1 MPSVFETIGGGNS
14 PMFLSYQRSG
24 GLDISPAIKYADFKY
39 QAKKAAEQ
47 KRPKLESPDIKDAIS
62 QDMAVVEEER
72 QQGIREMEE
81 IFSKYGNNYDFAMTD
96 PAFKQ
101 AYAKIN
107 TSPVEILQ
115 LKEHKEKAEDFW
127 KQTVDNAAGNQAF
140 TQGKGYMGAIWDPN
154 KKDWIRNTDAISSRY
169 YDPSWN
175 FKNAPDLVMTSD
187 FSTAKDA
194 QEEIKGLFD
203 KVGISTFGSETQGVG
218 SIGFN
223 AVPGDPS
230 TETSARLLQSVYTSG
245 GSNVKGLEEASSFF
259 AENIS
264 QKSIAGLWNEFID
277 SPEYISKFSKQIKD
291 GTFNADEAKK
301 YFRDVYVPNYIT
313 DLAKAYVQTKSDK
326 RISSQI
332 LSGDVS
338 GDVAN
343 KMKVNALSLYAG
355 ASPAIFGDL
364 SKTTE
369 TQNIVTGVTIKDGKR
384 VATLTPVFSK
394 TVAMDEKTKD
404 FYNDIIT
411 KSKNSDGNPTL
422 PAGYFGKAGISSL
435 GGSPVNLQYWFDK
448 YGAKVHGITGQVV
461 AMPLPNMKNGQFD
474 INNMYDQTPQKD
486 GDGNMVTSPKN
497 PFVGFMPL
505 KISISE
511 DVIDDILLPQMN
523 TDTGEYTYQDLEESW
538 FLGDFAKDNLLEK
551 GILQINP
558 NNSDEY
564 LIEVKVP
571 INPSNALDLV
581 NPFQPSS
588 INFQANQN
596 AQTMIQQQQQNQ
608 QINKDIYDKNI
619 VFDKQ

>member
-1 MPSVFETIGGGNS
+1 MPSVFENIGGGNS
-14 PMFLSYQRSG
+14 PMFLSYQRTG
-24 GLDISPAIKYADFKY
+24 GLDVSPAIKYADFKY

-47 KRPKLESPDIKDAIS
+47 QRPQFKSPDIKDAIS
-62 QDMAVVEEER
+62 QDIAVVEEMR
-72 QQGIREMEE
+72 QQGMQEMEKV
-81 IFSKYGNNYDFAMTD
+81 FSKYGNNYDFAMTD
-96 PAFKQ
+96 PAFQQ

-127 KQTVDNAAGNQAF
+127 KQTVDNAAGNQSF
-140 TQGKGYMGAIWDPN
+140 TQGQGFQGAIWDPN
-154 KKDWIRNTDAISSRY
+154 KKDWIRNTDAISKRY

-175 FKNAPDLVMTSD
+175 FKNAPGLVMTSD

-203 KVGISTFGSETQGVG
+203 KVNVSTLGSETQGIG
-218 SIGFN
+218 GIGFN

-230 TETSARLLQSVYTSG
+230 TETSARLLQSVYTSK
-245 GSNVKGLEEASSFF
+245 GSNIEGLQEASSFF
-259 AENIS
+259 TNNIS
-264 QKSIAGLWNEFID
+264 QKSLAGLWNEFID
-277 SPEYISKFSKQIKD
+277 SPEYMSKFSKQIKD
-291 GTFNADEAKK
+291 GTFDPNQAKE
-301 YFRDVYVPNYIT
+301 YFRNTYVPNYIT

-332 LSGDVS
+332 LSGDTAS
-338 GDVAN
+338 DAAN

-369 TQNIVTGVTIKDGKR
+369 TQNVVTGVTIKDGKK
-384 VATLTPVFSK
+384 VATLTPVYSK

-411 KSKNSDGNPTL
+411 KSKDNSGNPTL

-448 YGAKVHGITGQVV
+448 YGAKIYGITGETI

-474 INNMYDQTPQKD
+474 INNMYDQVPQKD
-486 GDGNMVTSPKN
+486 EGGNMVTSPKN
-497 PFVGFMPL
+497 PYTGFMSL

-511 DVIDDILLPQMN
+511 DVIDDILLPQMDAN
-523 TDTGEYTYQDLEESW
+523 TGEYTYQDLEASW
-538 FLGDFAKDNLLEK
+538 IPGEFAKENLLEK
-551 GILQINP
+551 GKLQINP
-558 NNSDEY
+558 KNSDEY

-581 NPFQPSS
+581 NPFQPSA

-596 AQTMIQQQQQNQ
+596 ANTMIQQQQQNQ
-608 QINKDIYDKNI
+608 QINQDIYNKNV
-619 VFDKQ
+619 VFDQQ